1 MSEPFIAEIRVFGF
15 NFAPVG
21 WAFCD
26 GQILPISQNTALF
39 SLIGTYYGGNGTSNF
54 ALPNLQ
60 GSFPLQQGQALGLSP
75 YDLGQ
80 TGGVPSVALTLSQ
93 MPSHSHPLGCSTAVA
108 GQTSPASGVP
118 AVPPAQRGQN
128 FFASSP
134 GTSPAMN
141 AAMLALAGGSGP
153 HNNMP
158 PYLSLNFC
166 IALTGIFP
174 PRP

>member
-1 MSEPFIAEIRVFGF
+1 MSEPFLAEIRLFGF

-26 GQILPISQNTALF
+26 GQILPITQNTALF

-60 GSFPLQQGQALGLSP
+60 GSVPLQQGQGGGLSP

-80 TGGVPSVALTLSQ
+80 TAGVPSVTLVSSQ
-93 MPSHSHPLGCSTAVA
+93 MPAHGHPLGCSTAA
-108 GQTSPASGVP
+108 ANQTSPAGAVP
-118 AVPPAQRGQN
+118 AAPPAQRGQN
-128 FFASSP
+128 SFASSL
-134 GTSPAMN
+134 GTSPTMKAD
-141 AAMLALAGGSGP
+141 MLVPAGGNGP

-166 IALTGIFP
+166 IALSGIFP
-174 PRP
+174 ARP